1 MKIGTCIF
9 SLPKL
14 LGRERAYELIK
25 GAGFDAIDHTA
36 PMTEYQPFSG
46 LFALPEKDFAREFVS
61 DAEALNKAGLTCS
74 QVHVPFPTY
83 PERKQGINQA
93 EEFAFM
99 KSAIKKSFRAARE
112 VGAPYCV
119 LHPVMRC
126 GWNRDDNPELTFR
139 MNVELYAE
147 LLNEAKKQG
156 VKIALENMPNAWI
169 PTATP
174 ESLIALIDAM
184 GDEDFV
190 ACLDTG
196 HALITKTPLADFV
209 RALGSRLKVL
219 HVHDN
224 DGIKDQHAMPFTG
237 VADWQAFATALR
249 EVGFQGT
256 LSLEALFD
264 EKALLKSPL
273 ECLKQAKERAQKI
286 VDMI

>member
-1 MKIGTCIF
+1 MKLGTCIF

-25 GAGFDAIDHTA
+25 MAGFDSVDHTA
-36 PMTEYQPFSG
+36 PMTAYQPFSG

-83 PERKQGINQA
+83 PEPKQGINQA

-99 KSAIKKSFRAARE
+99 KSAIKKSFRAAKE

-119 LHPVMRC
+119 LHPIMRC
-126 GWNRDDNPELTFR
+126 GWGVDDNPELTFR
-139 MNVELYAE
+139 MNVELYVE
-147 LLNEAKKQG
+147 LLDEAKKQG
-156 VKIALENMPNAWI
+156 VKIALENMPCPWI
-169 PTATP
+169 PTARP
-174 ESLIALIDAM
+174 ESLIAFIDEM

-196 HALITKTPLADFV
+196 HANITKIPVDAFV

-224 DGIKDQHAMPFTG
+224 DGVSDQHALPFTG
-237 VADWQAFATALR
+237 ITDWQAFATALK
-249 EVGFQGT
+249 EINYQGA

-264 EKALLKSPL
+264 EKELLANPL
-273 ECLKQAKERAQKI
+273 EYLRKVKERAQKI
-286 VDMI
+286 KDLI

>member
-25 GAGFDAIDHTA
+25 GAGFDLVDHAA
-36 PMTEYQPFSG
+36 PMTEYRPFSG
-46 LFALPEKDFAREFVS
+46 LFALSERDFVAQFVAE
-61 DAEALNKAGLTCS
+61 AEALHKAGLTCS

-83 PERKQGINQA
+83 PEQRQGVNQA

-112 VGAPYCV
+112 VGAPFCV
-119 LHPVMRC
+119 LHPLMRC
-126 GWNRDDNPELTFR
+126 GWGVDDNPELTFR
-139 MNVELYAE
+139 MNVQLYAE
-147 LLNEAKKQG
+147 LLEEAKRQG

-174 ESLIALIDAM
+174 ESLIALIDEV

-196 HALITKTPLADFV
+196 HANITKIPVDAFV
-209 RALGSRLKVL
+209 RALGTRLKVL
-219 HVHDN
+219 HGHDN
-224 DGIKDQHAMPFTG
+224 DGVSDKHALPFTG
-237 VADWQAFATALR
+237 VTDWQAFASALR
-249 EVGFQGT
+249 DINYQGV
-256 LSLEALFD
+256 LSLESVFD
-264 EKALLKSPL
+264 EEQILRSPL
-273 ECLKQAKERAQKI
+273 EYLQKAKESAQKI
-286 VDMI
+286 KDLI

>member
-25 GAGFDAIDHTA
+25 GAGFDSVDHTA
-36 PMTEYQPFSG
+36 PMTEYKAFQG
-46 LFALPEKDFAREFVS
+46 LFSLPDKDFIAEFQA
-61 DAEALNKAGLTCS
+61 DAQALSKAGLTCS
-74 QVHVPFPTY
+74 QIHVPFPTY
-83 PERKQGINQA
+83 PMPRQGVNHA

-112 VGAPYCV
+112 LNAPYCV
-119 LHPVMRC
+119 LHPIMRS
-126 GWNRDDNPELTFR
+126 GWDVDDNPELTFR

-174 ESLIALIDAM
+174 ESLIALIDAV

-196 HALITKTPLADFV
+196 HALITKTPLAEFV
-209 RALGSRLKVL
+209 RALGNRLKVL

-237 VADWQAFATALR
+237 VADWQAFAVALK
-249 EVGFQGT
+249 EINYQGA
-256 LSLEALFD
+256 LSLEALYN
-264 EKALLKSPL
+264 EKEILTNPL
-273 ECLKQAKERAQKI
+273 EHLQKAKESAQRI
-286 VDMI
+286 ADMI